1 MKNLSVGVFT
11 NGTEV
16 VRKIFCDDKV
26 KPISPFGWLENIDS
40 FKLTGSVHSMR
51 FAYIKKQ
58 QKSANLFV
66 DIPSNDIIRV
76 VKASIEVEYGSE
88 FVNCISLYYDSETS
102 RCVLQVNSLDNVMA
116 GRSRILSVVEKKN
129 MGIQLRGITGTL
141 FIEVNAND
149 SVNNLALLRKKI
161 ELSTQDW
168 HEIIKRV
175 RTEYPNNWRQTLN
188 SIGRH
193 DLIFRYDIENF
204 IKYGK

>member
-1 MKNLSVGVFT
+1 
-11 NGTEV
+11 
-16 VRKIFCDDKV
+16 
-26 KPISPFGWLENIDS
+26 
-40 FKLTGSVHSMR
+40 
-51 FAYIKKQ
+51 
-58 QKSANLFV
+58 
-66 DIPSNDIIRV
+66 
-76 VKASIEVEYGSE
+76 
-88 FVNCISLYYDSETS
+88 
-102 RCVLQVNSLDNVMA
+102 MA